1 MPRSSTRTLMILLPL
16 FLLVSWLGIR
26 GLNLDS
32 IWLDE
37 YWSIYHAGGA
47 YFEPRTPV
55 DVWMHIGAD
64 DPWQPPLYYILLS
77 QWGKLVGWSELAARS
92 LSFFVGMIGI
102 AMAYRLGRDLRSVT
116 VGIATAVVL
125 GSSAYYVYFLHEM
138 RAYTLYVLL
147 TLISAWAYWRL
158 INGKRG
164 LYLYALLF
172 VGLVGALY
180 THYFAGLI
188 GVVLGLYH
196 LVTMRSRIFRER
208 PLLWWQIS
216 GVFALAALAFLP
228 WLLILIR
235 GVTQALSETSV
246 RGLGALSTEQVVRG
260 VLYLFSNGSTGLLV
274 ALLGLSIQR
283 RKESI
288 FLWFCAFTLLT
299 LLLAINA
306 RLGVL
311 LEVRYLLALWS
322 PLSLLG
328 GLGIERLMQLRRVWG
343 GAVLA
348 VIVAGG
354 VWVTLDPVSSSLL
367 HNPHWHLPWRELR
380 AALQTNV
387 QPDDQ
392 VVFLLPDWTWAVY
405 HDVEID
411 YYLHDLPVRH
421 ALIEQPDHYGFAQY
435 QELARSDIGDSERV
449 WVASTP
455 AQPLNHRDEFELLL
469 EQVGYHECVKV
480 ADTPEL
486 TLNLFARPPGNR
498 SQSALVA
505 LVYNLTCRSLR
516 RAGTTE
522 FHQHPV
528 R

>member
-1 MPRSSTRTLMILLPL
+1 
-16 FLLVSWLGIR
+16 
-26 GLNLDS
+26 
-32 IWLDE
+32 
-37 YWSIYHAGGA
+37 
-47 YFEPRTPV
+47 
-55 DVWMHIGAD
+55 MHIGVD

-158 INGKRG
+158 IIGKRG

-246 RGLGALSTEQVVRG
+246 RGP
-260 VLYLFSNGSTGLLV
+260 
-274 ALLGLSIQR
+274 
-283 RKESI
+283 
-288 FLWFCAFTLLT
+288 
-299 LLLAINA
+299 
-306 RLGVL
+306 
-311 LEVRYLLALWS
+311 EVRQ
-322 PLSLLG
+322 
-328 GLGIERLMQLRRVWG
+328 MK
-343 GAVLA
+343 
-348 VIVAGG
+348 
-354 VWVTLDPVSSSLL
+354 D
-367 HNPHWHLPWRELR
+367 
-380 AALQTNV
+380 
-387 QPDDQ
+387 
-392 VVFLLPDWTWAVY
+392 
-405 HDVEID
+405 
-411 YYLHDLPVRH
+411 
-421 ALIEQPDHYGFAQY
+421 
-435 QELARSDIGDSERV
+435 
-449 WVASTP
+449 WVAISM
-455 AQPLNHRDEFELLL
+455 
-469 EQVGYHECVKV
+469 KK
-480 ADTPEL
+480 
-486 TLNLFARPPGNR
+486 
-498 SQSALVA
+498 
-505 LVYNLTCRSLR
+505 
-516 RAGTTE
+516 
-522 FHQHPV
+522 
-528 R
+528 